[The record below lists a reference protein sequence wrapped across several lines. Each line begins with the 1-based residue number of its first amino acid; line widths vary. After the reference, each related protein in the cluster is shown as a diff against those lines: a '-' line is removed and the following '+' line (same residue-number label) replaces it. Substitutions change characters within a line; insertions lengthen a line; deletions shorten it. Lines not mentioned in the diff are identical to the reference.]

1 MLESICVGTGSA
13 LQSTVHKCI
22 HDGILDM
29 LKLSQR
35 KDKSSI
41 QRIFRCLFY
50 VQLLQIHVQTYQL
63 LLIFFFC
70 RCCVYTL
77 PHSVILHVCVCGGEK
92 DLSIDV
98 SFICRCV
105 STYVCLYMHATPKR
119 VDKCGR
125 NMEPL
130 VARRSVGRYSVWY
143 ILLHRMPICFYVP
156 TIY

>member
-1 MLESICVGTGSA
+1 MYTWWNIRHAKVIIA
-13 LQSTVHKCI
+13 WRQIIDSTNISLPVLCSVAANTRT
-22 HDGILDM
+22 D
-29 LKLSQR
+29 
-35 KDKSSI
+35 
-41 QRIFRCLFY
+41 
-50 VQLLQIHVQTYQL
+50 LLASTY
-63 LLIFFFC
+63 IFFC

-156 TIY
+156 TIYWLCLRY